1 MVEELKSLN
10 KIKEVNRL
18 FPKSNYIDAWKEK
31 GGRVIGWIN
40 TYVPEEIIH
49 AAGILPI
56 RIAGGDYIRMAESD
70 AVLSPT
76 ICSAVRTS
84 MQMAMEHKFDYLDG
98 FVACTTCDSV
108 RRLYDVWRAYI
119 GTPYSHMITVPT
131 RFSDSSR
138 KYYYDEVMD
147 FKDSIEGHF
156 GVEVTQDALR
166 SSIRLYNHTRR
177 LLKALHELRK
187 AASPPLS
194 GSEFLEV
201 VNAAMRM
208 PREDY
213 NVLLEEIVDECR
225 SGKRKVQGETR
236 LMLSGSMWNNP
247 SFITFIED
255 QDCLVVTDELC
266 TGTRYFWDPVEVNN
280 NDDSLKSVVDRYL
293 YHWPYPHM
301 VDFEERWRRLV
312 EQIESHNV
320 HGVVSQILRFCVI
333 YAYEQ
338 PEVTMRLKE
347 IGIPVLELDVEYGA
361 AISGQVRTRIQAFVE
376 MIQGI

>member
-1 MVEELKSLN
+1 MAEELEYLD
-10 KIKEVNRL
+10 KIKEVNSL
-18 FPKSNYIDAWKEK
+18 FPKSKYIEAWKEK

-49 AAGILPI
+49 AAGILPL
-56 RIAGGDYIRMAESD
+56 RIAGSEYIRMAESD
-70 AVLSPT
+70 AILSPT

-84 MQMAMEHKFDYLDG
+84 MQLALERKFDYLDG
-98 FVACTTCDSV
+98 FVACTSCDSV
-108 RRLYDVWRAYI
+108 RRLYDVWRGYI
-119 GTPYSHMITVPT
+119 DTPYTRIITVPT

-138 KYYYDEVMD
+138 KYYYDEVVD
-147 FKDSIEGHF
+147 FKDSIESHF
-156 GVEVTQDALR
+156 GIKVTPVALR
-166 SSIRLYNHTRR
+166 SSIKLYNHTRR
-177 LLKALHELRK
+177 LLRELHELRK
-187 AASPPLS
+187 DELPPLS
-194 GSEFLEV
+194 GAEFLAV

-213 NVLLEEIVDECR
+213 NTLLEEILDECR
-225 SGKRKVQGETR
+225 SGNRRVEGKTR

-247 SFITFIED
+247 NLIKFIED

-266 TGTRYFWDPVEVNN
+266 TGTRYFWDLVEESN
-280 NDDSLKSVVDRYL
+280 NDPFEAVADRYL

-301 VDFEERWRRLV
+301 VDFEERFRRLV
-312 EQIESHNV
+312 EQVEGHNV

-338 PEVTMRLKE
+338 PEVTKRLREK
-347 IGIPVLELDVEYGA
+347 GIPVLELDLEYGA
-361 AISGQVRTRIQAFVE
+361 DISGQVRTRIQAFVE